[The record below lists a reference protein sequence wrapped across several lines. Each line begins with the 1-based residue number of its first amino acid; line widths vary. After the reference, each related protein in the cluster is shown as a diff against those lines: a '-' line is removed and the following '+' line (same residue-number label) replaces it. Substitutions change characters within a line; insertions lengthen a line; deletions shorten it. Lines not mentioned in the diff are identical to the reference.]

1 MSIIKMKHKTD
12 FPFFKIF
19 WSLIFYMSFISV
31 YAESSDAVFLNQ
43 QTDLIIKN
51 NKLLISRSYELQI
64 NNRQGEEYAAIEIP
78 YSKLSKVSKIE
89 AYIKDKNGVIIRKLR
104 SGDIKERSSVSD
116 ESFYD
121 DNFVKEFTL
130 IHNVYPYTIF
140 YSYQLQEESFFFID
154 HWSPFFYKDV
164 PTLHATLTLDAPVDY
179 KISFTS
185 HLVGD
190 MKVDTVEARKKYTWK
205 SSYLNQIETEILSPD
220 NSLYIPEVIIVPDK
234 FKFDQEGS
242 FSSWKTYGNWEFSLL
257 NGLND
262 LPENEKQQIDVLIA
276 GVKGKKEKI
285 KVLYHYLQDATRY
298 INISIEKGGMKPYPA
313 SYVAINKYGDCK
325 ALSNYFKSVLSY
337 IGIPSFYT
345 NIHAGDRIKKT
356 DLNFPSM
363 QFNHVILCVPLPNDT
378 IWLDCTSDGPFN
390 YLGTFTQNRQAF
402 LIDSDNSHFAQ
413 TPFMTKED
421 VLDSRTIHVNS
432 GTAGDLIANFHTV
445 SRGESFESLS
455 GLTRS
460 ASDSKTSQI
469 IRKYLIESG
478 FEMIDFKL
486 IPSNRDSAFI
496 TLDYTAK
503 ADKLFKH
510 YGNELLIPLIP
521 FTIPAIKDP
530 KNRKCPVQMDYPIY
544 KKDTI
549 LYQLPTGYQLS
560 SLPKNQTINSK
571 YGKYYIGF
579 LKNKDNIE
587 VVKSFVLNAGEYPL
601 TEYNDFY
608 RFVKQVY
615 DIENSTYIVT
625 KKQD

>member
-1 MSIIKMKHKTD
+1 
-12 FPFFKIF
+12 
-19 WSLIFYMSFISV
+19 
-31 YAESSDAVFLNQ
+31 
-43 QTDLIIKN
+43 
-51 NKLLISRSYELQI
+51 
-64 NNRQGEEYAAIEIP
+64 
-78 YSKLSKVSKIE
+78 
-89 AYIKDKNGVIIRKLR
+89 
-104 SGDIKERSSVSD
+104 
-116 ESFYD
+116 
-121 DNFVKEFTL
+121 
-130 IHNVYPYTIF
+130 
-140 YSYQLQEESFFFID
+140 
-154 HWSPFFYKDV
+154 
-164 PTLHATLTLDAPVDY
+164 
-179 KISFTS
+179 
-185 HLVGD
+185 
-190 MKVDTVEARKKYTWK
+190 
-205 SSYLNQIETEILSPD
+205 
-220 NSLYIPEVIIVPDK
+220 
-234 FKFDQEGS
+234 
-242 FSSWKTYGNWEFSLL
+242 
-257 NGLND
+257 
-262 LPENEKQQIDVLIA
+262 
-276 GVKGKKEKI
+276 
-285 KVLYHYLQDATRY
+285 LQDATRY

-530 KNRKCPVQMDYPIY
+530 KNRKYPVQLDYPIY

-549 LYQLPTGYQLS
+549 EYQLPTGYQLS